1 MLPGF
6 KRILMPALGVFTGF
20 LPSFSCC
27 RRAHVGGVHVR
38 QDALRPAEERRGGG
52 TGAARHHPGTAAAV
66 SRKDL
71 RRKFSFFLA
80 FFWVLLG
87 FF

>member
-1 MLPGF
+1 M
-6 KRILMPALGVFTGF
+6 
-20 LPSFSCC
+20 
-27 RRAHVGGVHVR
+27 R